1 MLVFVINYGKGRTK
15 KDDGPAVAIDN
26 DVTSKAEHLFA
37 RHCNLL
43 PLAEPGADVQLTR
56 AGTELVDGIE
66 TLVVR
71 ARSEQIGEIEFSF
84 AAQSGLYVRCKQA
97 LPGTDPSKPQFNET
111 LLSDY
116 KDVQGAPL
124 PMRITAKQAGR
135 AFLDITIV
143 DASFAEGFDEDT
155 FAKP

>member
-84 AAQSGLYVRCKQA
+84 AAQSGL
-97 LPGTDPSKPQFNET
+97 
-111 LLSDY
+111 
-116 KDVQGAPL
+116 
-124 PMRITAKQAGR
+124 
-135 AFLDITIV
+135 
-143 DASFAEGFDEDT
+143 
-155 FAKP
+155 